1 MSQTNE
7 VDTPPGGD
15 APGAAA
21 LVDDR
26 TLPARMADTLADLVD
41 AVVMTDRI
49 IAAAFALRA
58 GVIDQVRLWSEI
70 SENAAALTLERPTGP
85 GWNART
91 VARRVVAAELA
102 CALRIPERT
111 MENLLEQSRAL
122 LHELP
127 ATMDA
132 LNAGEISYRH
142 AEKMIDHAGSVPAEA
157 RETFEAALLPQAK
170 RLTVSKFDAK
180 ARIMREREHP
190 DTITAR
196 HLASVLDRNVQVQP
210 DQDGMAWL
218 HAFLPAH
225 QVSGIMDRLTR
236 MGLTLHT
243 PAEPRT
249 LTQVKADV
257 FSDLLIDGVTQARV
271 GRGIRAKV
279 MVTVPVLTLLGR
291 SEAPGCLEGFGPI
304 DPDTARELSANAPSF
319 RRLLTHPETGCVLS
333 VGRDSYTV
341 PKDLKDWLRVRDET
355 CRFPGCQ
362 RAATGCDLDHSTD
375 WFCQGETAHDNL
387 AHLCR
392 KHHRL
397 KHNTPWTVTHTGGGI
412 LTWTSP
418 AGRTYTTETETTL
431 EPPPPF

>member
-7 VDTPPGGD
+7 CDAPPGGD
-15 APGAAA
+15 RPGAAA
-21 LVDDR
+21 PPDDR
-26 TLPARMADTLADLVD
+26 TVPAKMADTLGDLVD
-41 AVVMTDRI
+41 AVLMTDRI
-49 IAAAFALRA
+49 IAQAFALRV

-70 SENAAALTLERPTGP
+70 SENAAALTTERSNGP

-111 MENLLEQSRAL
+111 AENLLEQSRAL

-142 AEKMIDHAGSVPAEA
+142 AEKMIDHAGSVPGEA
-157 RETFEAALLPQAK
+157 REAFEAALLPQAK
-170 RLTVSKFDAK
+170 RLTVSKFEAK

-190 DTITAR
+190 DSITAR
-196 HLASVLDRNVQVQP
+196 RLVSVLDRNVQVQP

-249 LTQVKADV
+249 LTQIKADV
-257 FSDLLIDGVTQARV
+257 FADLLIDGVTQAGV

-279 MVTVPVLTLLGR
+279 MVTVPVLTLLGT

-333 VGRDSYTV
+333 VGRDSYAV
-341 PKDLKDWLRVRDET
+341 PKDLRDWLRVRDET

-362 RAATGCDLDHSTD
+362 RAVTGCDIDHSTD
-375 WFCQGETAHDNL
+375 WYSSGETAHDNL

-418 AGRTYTTETETTL
+418 AGRT
-431 EPPPPF
+431 